1 MYGATGG
8 SRDTHS
14 RYCIVPGTALTA
26 FLPADRMGQ
35 SRARFQTP
43 RIALNCSS
51 SSSSTVRQTAEDLPV
66 PAGWKPGWFQAFLF
80 ASDAADEI
88 CGLLVQRS

>member
-1 MYGATGG
+1 MCPGSPRCLFTGYYKNAT
-8 SRDTHS
+8 
-14 RYCIVPGTALTA
+14 
-26 FLPADRMGQ
+26 FLPADRMGRP
-35 SRARFQTP
+35 RARFQTP
-43 RIALNCSS
+43 RIALNCS

>member
-1 MYGATGG
+1 M
-8 SRDTHS
+8 D
-14 RYCIVPGTALTA
+14 TA
-26 FLPADRMGQ
+26 FLPADRMGRP
-35 SRARFQTP
+35 RARFQTP
-43 RIALNCSS
+43 RIALNCSSS